1 MVQADYPVGIREYAV
16 DPSAGVNRPSK
27 SKSDMGVWMSLGVDD
42 VDQMHKHCVAAGL
55 EVTFPPNIGALD
67 VEPTLNSPD

>member
-1 MVQADYPVGIREYAV
+1 
-16 DPSAGVNRPSK
+16 
-27 SKSDMGVWMSLGVDD
+27 MGVWMSLGVDD